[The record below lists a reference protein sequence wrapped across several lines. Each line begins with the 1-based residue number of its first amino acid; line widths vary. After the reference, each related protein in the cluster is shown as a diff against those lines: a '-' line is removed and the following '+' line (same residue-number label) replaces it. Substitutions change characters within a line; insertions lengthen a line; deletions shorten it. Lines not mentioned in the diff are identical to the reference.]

1 MASKVAIEM
10 KWESMAQVLVSVFP
24 ELREPYEELLAWW
37 TAYDDTDFDTART
50 LDPQCADE
58 DEFELAVE
66 LGDVPGNHVVYGDI
80 FTHYLVLLL
89 GGPKKNHY
97 LKSLLHFRPPPLI
110 FRPIERKRRINEALD
125 FLEGMCLNE
134 DVRVQEVAVV
144 TVLEYIGGSRVL
156 LALAK
161 PHMGTVLLKEL
172 KHLQDFWGWSRPW
185 R

>member
-24 ELREPYEELLAWW
+24 DLREPYEELLARW

-58 DEFELAVE
+58 DEFNMAVE

-89 GGPKKNHY
+89 GGPKKNY
-97 LKSLLHFRPPPLI
+97 YINFRPPSLI
-110 FRPIERKRRINEALD
+110 FRPIE
-125 FLEGMCLNE
+125 
-134 DVRVQEVAVV
+134 
-144 TVLEYIGGSRVL
+144 
-156 LALAK
+156 
-161 PHMGTVLLKEL
+161 KE
-172 KHLQDFWGWSRPW
+172 KANQ
-185 R
+185 